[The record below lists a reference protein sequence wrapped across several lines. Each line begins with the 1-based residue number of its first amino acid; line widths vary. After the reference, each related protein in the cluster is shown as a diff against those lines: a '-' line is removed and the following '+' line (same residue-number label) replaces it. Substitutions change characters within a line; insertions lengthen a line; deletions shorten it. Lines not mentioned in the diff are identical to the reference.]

1 MTPTSPTD
9 WLVRLSADPNPRPVP
24 TPEAV
29 LEGVRD
35 GDWEPSDEVRG
46 PGDRMWVPIEEHPL
60 FADAISGM
68 GPPPPEPVDETTLDM
83 NPLIDVALVLLI
95 FFILTATVQ
104 TLRRTIEV
112 PPPNVEDKGAPVP
125 KQADLQDRTFTL
137 TVTLDEREEPI
148 LKATTNTSE
157 RVIAYD
163 RLEKELTEVVKST
176 GRNEMILQIHPD
188 VLWEVSVRIH
198 SAATDAG
205 VRGIYIP
212 ERKK

>member
-1 MTPTSPTD
+1 MTPTSPSD
-9 WLVRLSADPNPRPVP
+9 WLVRLSADPNPRPVT

-29 LEGVRD
+29 LVGVRD

-46 PGDRMWVPIEEHPL
+46 PGDRMWLPIEEHPL

-112 PPPNVEDKGAPVP
+112 PPPNVEAAGSPRP
-125 KQADLQDRTFTL
+125 KQEDLQDRTFTL

-148 LKATTNTSE
+148 LKATTNSSE

-176 GRNEMILQIHPD
+176 GRNEMILKIHPD

-198 SAATDAG
+198 SAATEAG
-205 VRGIYIP
+205 VRGVYIP
-212 ERKK
+212 EKKK